1 MKKIVTFLL
10 ALILL
15 VNLMPTQMVFAE
27 GENGE
32 VASATEFTA
41 GVDDI
46 KGAVEIINNA
56 IGVLPKMTKD
66 ERSAIIQIISGLASV
81 ADAASTVAG
90 IVDTCTTFMKLLGL
104 MRDPVKDTIADI
116 KKELDDI
123 KEELDE
129 MYSELIG
136 ISDEMKTLEA
146 LTEFKLRAQ
155 EATTLLTNW
164 NDCTTNYM
172 ENTMDSLM
180 NQYEGEVRT
189 GWDKWMSGN
198 RIYYGVDNSSVTL
211 IYDLTND
218 EYTLRCS
225 GSSGVP
231 ADLGD
236 DGRYVVLPAEVFP
249 ETMEYN
255 INTYRTDLE
264 NYIATKILDT
274 VSSEG
279 YTGFDC
285 ANFPAFTAE
294 GAESMTE
301 EIARLAAKDA
311 IDVISY
317 RLGYA
322 FVNNSASFPLDVK
335 ARFENYCDRL
345 FKAKTGTEAILNAYY
360 LTHAFEFEVKDD
372 MQDLLNE
379 LIVKTGVYGLFA
391 MNILGMSRSITD
403 SEKESSAGNFC
414 TAVKKLDNLQNT
426 CLTGVDQY
434 CYLTNSEVYVTD
446 MSFETTALMYTS
458 SDAQVDAYISYSAN
472 KPTVTF
478 LDGRTTPSDLIG
490 EVNMKLIDY
499 TLRSNGDR
507 FDRQYIEDHFR
518 QNEYHERSLAVT
530 EYDLDLN
537 YPVDKAYS
545 VRVRKP
551 NFGGFFTDNSV
562 ISLSSRP
569 GSATTDHYVYHR
581 MSKGSVLNMADGKL
595 ASEKVLSGLA
605 IYGESHWYWVDDE
618 AAFLGGPADYGSFS
632 SYMYTTCTDD
642 VGKKYYT
649 HTYGQLAEYNAICT
663 RSIPLA
669 SIEGG
674 ALDSFQILA
683 TELSLESL
691 IESHEWDE
699 GVVIKEPTCGEPG
712 TIQYTALDDSSITYT
727 EEIEILPHEWDEG
740 KVTLEPGYGE
750 KEIRTFTCLNDP
762 QHTYT
767 ECIDA
772 IGAGYTITEGA
783 NGTWTKGSGAA
794 YIITVKRS
802 GDDAECFSH
811 YTGTMIDNEAVSVT
825 AEPGST
831 IITISAE
838 TLEKLSAGTHTIT
851 VAFDDGQA
859 ETELTIN
866 TAASPQTGDNNL
878 MGVWISVFCV
888 SGAILVIMTLLRK
901 KRVKRN

>member
-1 MKKIVTFLL
+1 MKKIAAFLL
-10 ALILL
+10 ALLLL
-15 VNLMPTQMVFAE
+15 VNLMPTQVVFAE
-27 GENGE
+27 GEKEE
-32 VASATEFTA
+32 VTSSTELTTA
-41 GVDDI
+41 AEDI

-66 ERSAIIQIISGLASV
+66 ERSAIIQIISGLSSL
-81 ADAASTVAG
+81 ADTASTVAG
-90 IVDTCTTFMKLLGL
+90 IFSTCTTFLKLVGL

-164 NDCTTNYM
+164 NDFTTNYM
-172 ENTMDSLM
+172 ENTLDPLM
-180 NQYEGEVRT
+180 TQYEGEVRT
-189 GWDKWMSGN
+189 GWDKWMSGE
-198 RIYYGVDNSSVTL
+198 RTYYGVDNSSVTL
-211 IYDLTND
+211 LYDFIND

-236 DGRYVVLPAEVFP
+236 DGRYLVLPAEVFP
-249 ETMEYN
+249 ATMEYN
-255 INTYRTDLE
+255 INTYRSDLE
-264 NYIATKILDT
+264 NYISAKILET

-294 GAESMTE
+294 GADSMTE
-301 EIARLAAKDA
+301 EIARQVAKDA

-322 FVNNSASFPLDVK
+322 FVNNNASFPIDVK
-335 ARFENYCDRL
+335 ERFKNYCDRL

-372 MQDLLNE
+372 MTDLLNE
-379 LIVKTGVYGLFA
+379 LIAKTGVYGIFA
-391 MNILGMSRSITD
+391 INILGMSRSITN
-403 SEKESSAGNFC
+403 SEKETSAGDFC
-414 TAVKKLDNLQNT
+414 TAISKLDKLKDT
-426 CLTGVDQY
+426 CLTGIDQY

-446 MSFETTALMYTS
+446 MSFETTAKMYTS
-458 SDAQVDAYISYSAN
+458 SDAQVDAYISYEAN

-478 LDGRTTPSDLIG
+478 LDGRTTQSNLIG

-499 TLRSNGDR
+499 TLRSNGEK

-530 EYDLDLN
+530 EFDLDLN
-537 YPVDKAYS
+537 YPVDKAYA

-562 ISLSSRP
+562 INLNSRP

-581 MSKGSVLNMADGKL
+581 MSKGSVLNMADGTL

-632 SYMYTTCTDD
+632 SYMYTVCTDD

-649 HTYGQLAEYNAICT
+649 QNYGQLAEYNAICV

-669 SIEGG
+669 SVEGG
-674 ALDSFQILA
+674 ALDSFKSLSDM
-683 TELSLESL
+683 LSLEVL

-699 GVVIKEPTCGEPG
+699 GVVIKEATCGEPG
-712 TIQYTALDDSSITYT
+712 IIQYTALDDSSITYT
-727 EEIEILPHEWDEG
+727 EEIETLPHKWDEG
-740 KVTLEPGYGE
+740 KVTLEPSSDE
-750 KEIRTFTCLNDP
+750 KGIRTYTCLNDP

-772 IGAGYTITEGA
+772 VGYSVTDGA
-783 NGTWTKGSGAA
+783 NGTWTKGSDAP
-794 YIITVKRS
+794 YTITVKRVE
-802 GDDAECFSH
+802 DDENCFSH
-811 YTGTMIDNEAVSVT
+811 YKETLIDGEVVSVT
-825 AEPGST
+825 AKSGST

-838 TLEKLSAGTHTIT
+838 ILEKLSAGTHTIT

-859 ETELTIN
+859 ETKLTIGE
-866 TAASPQTGDNNL
+866 ASVPVPKTGDPGL
-878 MGVWISVFCV
+878 LGVWISLFCLSGVLLVVFT
-888 SGAILVIMTLLRK
+888 ILRK
-901 KRVKRN
+901 RKDKRN

>member
-1 MKKIVTFLL
+1 MKKIATFLL
-10 ALILL
+10 ALLLL

-27 GENGE
+27 EENTV
-32 VASATEFTA
+32 VASATEFTTA
-41 GVDDI
+41 AEDI
-46 KGAVEIINNA
+46 KGAVEIINSA
-56 IGVLPKMTKD
+56 IGELPKMTPDK
-66 ERSAIIQIISGLASV
+66 RSAIIQIISGLSSL
-81 ADAASTVAG
+81 ADTASTIAG
-90 IVDTCTTFMKLLGL
+90 IFDTCTTFMKLLGL
-104 MRDPVKDTIADI
+104 MRDPVKDTLADI

-146 LTEFKLRAQ
+146 ITEFKLRAQ

-164 NDCTTNYM
+164 NDFTTNYM

-180 NQYEGEVRT
+180 NKFDGEVRT
-189 GWDKWMSGN
+189 GWDKWMRGD

-211 IYDLTND
+211 IYDFSND
-218 EYTLRCS
+218 EYTLRFS

-264 NYIATKILDT
+264 NYISAKILET

-294 GAESMTE
+294 GAQSMTE
-301 EIARLAAKDA
+301 EIARQVAKDT

-322 FVNNSASFPLDVK
+322 FVNNNASFPLDVK
-335 ARFENYCDRL
+335 ERFTNYCDRL

-372 MQDLLNE
+372 MTDLLNE
-379 LIVKTGVYGLFA
+379 LIAKTGVYGLFA
-391 MNILGMSRSITD
+391 MNILGMSRSITN
-403 SEKESSAGNFC
+403 SEKESSAGDFC
-414 TAVKKLDNLQNT
+414 TAITKLDKLKST

-446 MSFETTALMYTS
+446 MSFETTAKMYTS

-478 LDGRTTPSDLIG
+478 LDARTTPSNLIG

-499 TLRSNGDR
+499 TLQSNGDK

-537 YPVDKAYS
+537 YPIDKAYY
-545 VRVRKP
+545 VRTRKP
-551 NFGGFFTDNSV
+551 NFGSFFTDNSV
-562 ISLSSRP
+562 ITLNSRP
-569 GSATTDHYVYHR
+569 GSATSDHYVYHR
-581 MSKGSVLNMADGKL
+581 MSKGSVLNMADGNL

-605 IYGESHWYWVDDE
+605 VYGESHWYWVDDE

-649 HTYGQLAEYNAICT
+649 HTYGQLAEYNAICM
-663 RSIPLA
+663 RSVPLA

-674 ALDSFQILA
+674 ALDTFKALSD
-683 TELSLESL
+683 TLSLESL

-699 GVVIKEPTCGEPG
+699 GVVIKEPTCSEPG
-712 TIQYTALDDSSITYT
+712 TIKYTALDDSSITYT
-727 EEIEILPHEWDEG
+727 EEIEALPHEWDNG
-740 KVTLEPGYGE
+740 KVTLKPGYDE
-750 KEIRTFTCLNDP
+750 KGIRTFTCLNDP

-767 ECIDA
+767 ECIEA
-772 IGAGYTITEGA
+772 TGVEYTVTDGA

-794 YIITVKRS
+794 YTITVKRNE
-802 GDDAECFSH
+802 DDTNCFSH
-811 YTGTMIDNEAVSVT
+811 YTGTMIDSKAVAVV
-825 AEPGST
+825 AKPGST

-851 VAFDDGQA
+851 VEFDDGQV
-859 ETELTIN
+859 ETELKIN
-866 TAASPQTGDNNL
+866 TASPLTGDNSL
-878 MGVWISVFCV
+878 MGVWLSIFCL
-888 SGAILVIMTLLRK
+888 SGAILMVLMISRK
-901 KRVKRN
+901 KRNKGN